1 MASVVARRLGA
12 CVLVVV
18 GSRRGG
24 SLSKELT
31 GEGTSGGSR
40 NGFGN
45 SFKTRSVRRRV
56 IAVHSP

>member
-40 NGFGN
+40 N
-45 SFKTRSVRRRV
+45 
-56 IAVHSP
+56 